1 MSTPA
6 MSHLVRTLN
15 KEKPDSCMGAILLT
29 ASHNPGGE
37 TEDFGIKFNT
47 PNGGPAL
54 ESLTDAVFERSK
66 VIDKLMMVPNLPEV
80 DISKTQEAEFDI
92 GSGEGES
99 KLNISVIDPADAY
112 ITLMKELFDFD
123 QIKALLKRAD
133 FEMCFDGMHGAAGP
147 YANKI
152 FVSELSCPA
161 EALMRCQI
169 LPDFGKGH
177 PDPNLTYAP
186 ELVAKMG
193 IFEPKN
199 DAP

>member
-1 MSTPA
+1 
-6 MSHLVRTLN
+6 
-15 KEKPDSCMGAILLT
+15 MGAILLT

-80 DISKTQEAEFDI
+80 DISKTQEVEFDI

-147 YANKI
+147 YASKI
-152 FVSELSCPA
+152 FVSELGCPA

-193 IFEPKN
+193 IFEPN
-199 DAP
+199 NFYLHLPYI